1 MRDFP
6 GRDYL
11 KVTSSYIALHT
22 SQGHVSNVGL
32 GYRTKS
38 DEDGIGQDIAVEG
51 IHVPSCRCLFCWC
64 ADASD
69 LTNTEWCEEKQL
81 EMIWN
86 YGRSENPH
94 ICASYQLNPSKQS
107 SMLPCLV
114 NIKVLPQ
121 VTQLLGTQRAIASA
135 ASSKPASHGSRCHG
149 QETNGNGELPAVAC
163 GYFLKPQRNW
173 GIK

>member
-1 MRDFP
+1 
-6 GRDYL
+6 
-11 KVTSSYIALHT
+11 
-22 SQGHVSNVGL
+22 
-32 GYRTKS
+32 
-38 DEDGIGQDIAVEG
+38 
-51 IHVPSCRCLFCWC
+51 
-64 ADASD
+64 
-69 LTNTEWCEEKQL
+69 
-81 EMIWN
+81 
-86 YGRSENPH
+86 
-94 ICASYQLNPSKQS
+94 
-107 SMLPCLV
+107 MLPCLV